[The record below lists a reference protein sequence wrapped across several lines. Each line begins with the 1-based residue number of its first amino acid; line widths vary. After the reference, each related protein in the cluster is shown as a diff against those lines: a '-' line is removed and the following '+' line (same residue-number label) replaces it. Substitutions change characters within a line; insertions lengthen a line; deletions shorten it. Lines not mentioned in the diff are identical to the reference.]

1 MNRVNVALTRAKKG
15 MIVFG
20 NSQTLKIQ
28 RIIDKNLNI
37 WGHFLNFNR
46 EKNRLLD
53 YWSLESIMNKRNKE
67 RGGLYDANNLR
78 TELHSILDELI
89 YLQKEPKLINKH
101 EMSLS
106 NKNENIEREIK
117 KVIKFLTKLSEKD
130 IKKGR
135 SKIIVN
141 DYLKEST
148 KKRSN
153 RKYLEKKLK

>member
-1 MNRVNVALTRAKKG
+1 
-15 MIVFG
+15 
-20 NSQTLKIQ
+20 
-28 RIIDKNLNI
+28 
-37 WGHFLNFNR
+37 
-46 EKNRLLD
+46 
-53 YWSLESIMNKRNKE
+53 
-67 RGGLYDANNLR
+67 
-78 TELHSILDELI
+78 
-89 YLQKEPKLINKH
+89 
-101 EMSLS
+101 MSLS

-153 RKYLEKKLK
+153 RKYLEK